1 VTTQKLIF
9 HPNPVIK
16 FTFDHSNPSVLQNA
30 ELSQWGK
37 DKKYMLES

>member
-1 VTTQKLIF
+1 MTIQKLIF
-9 HPNPVIK
+9 CPNPVIK
-16 FTFDHSNPSVLQNA
+16 FMFYHSDPSVLQNA